1 MATYQAKKGEVKRAW
16 HVIDATD
23 KIVGRLATEVV
34 TILRGKHRPQ
44 FTSHVDTGDFVIVT
58 NAEKMK
64 YSGNKLTKKVF
75 YQHSGHIGGIKA
87 TSARDLLK
95 KNPEKLLKTTIWGM
109 LPKNSLSEKVLKK
122 LKVYSGPN
130 HPHTSQQPKALS
142 LKV

>member
-1 MATYQAKKGEVKRAW
+1 MKTFQAKKEEVKRDW

-44 FTSHVDTGDFVIVT
+44 FTNHVDTGDFVIVT

-64 YSGNKLTKKVF
+64 YSGNKLTQKIF
-75 YQHSGHIGGIKA
+75 YQHSGYISGVKS

-95 KNPEKLLKTTIWGM
+95 KNPEKLLKMTIWGM

-122 LKVYSGPN
+122 LKVYSGPI
-130 HPHTSQQPKALS
+130 HPHISQQPKELI
-142 LKV
+142 LKA